1 MQNSQN
7 WADLHTL
14 AYTLKTV
21 WASGLSNGIEIFLF
35 DDVKVKFGKTRA
47 LFSKVARTGE
57 WKNAVISKQTYLLTP
72 SSRSYIVLALR
83 NPRIPFTTTWK
94 KSQTELFSWLLS
106 IKVYHLTKY
115 SLTQTA
121 AWASTFKS
129 NLFIQIHPEFMAA
142 GTSPIEK
149 LQIQRFIKPWHVVS
163 FQLEYLG
170 QIPFVVSLSKSEMN
184 NHFKISVS
192 EA

>member
-1 MQNSQN
+1 M
-7 WADLHTL
+7 
-14 AYTLKTV
+14 
-21 WASGLSNGIEIFLF
+21 
-35 DDVKVKFGKTRA
+35 
-47 LFSKVARTGE
+47 ARTGE

-83 NPRIPFTTTWK
+83 KPRIPFTTTWK

-106 IKVYHLTKY
+106 IKVYHLTRY

-184 NHFKISVS
+184 NHFRIIACQFKALLFSDVY
-192 EA
+192 